1 MEMQEMA
8 SSNEAFFSLE
18 SNMSYPN
25 EWEPQNKN
33 LELKL
38 LERHSQEW
46 SKVAQKFHD
55 TLPLKYIVKIER
67 IQNIWLWEKYY
78 QHCDR
83 MKRKC
88 GGEVNEKQLF
98 HGTRNTP
105 PSSIY
110 MDEEGFDMRFS
121 RTGMWGIGNYFA
133 VKASYS
139 DMYAHCLSD
148 GTHQMFLAKVLTGKS
163 IELPPDDTLR
173 VPPIIQPSVEGNLRY
188 DTVNGET
195 KGSKVYVTYSND
207 KAYPFYLISYNNS

>member
-1 MEMQEMA
+1 MQEMA
-8 SSNEAFFSLE
+8 STKEVCFSLE

-33 LELKL
+33 LELMQ
-38 LERHSQEW
+38 LERHSKEW
-46 SKVAQKFHD
+46 SKVAQKFHA
-55 TLPLKYIVKIER
+55 TLPQKYIVKIER
-67 IQNIWLWEKYY
+67 IQNKWLWEKYH

-88 GGEVNEKQLF
+88 GGEINEMLLF

-110 MDEEGFDMRFS
+110 KDEEGFDMRFG
-121 RTGMWGIGNYFA
+121 RTGMWGVGNYFA

-139 DMYAHCLSD
+139 DNYAHYLSD

-163 IELPPDDTLR
+163 IQLPSDETLR
-173 VPPIIQPSVEGNLRY
+173 VPPIIQPAVEGNLRY

-195 KGSKVYVTYSND
+195 MGSRVYITYSND
-207 KAYPFYLISYNNS
+207 KAYPFYLISYSST